1 MIYKFIFVA
10 LRSFA
15 VSIKKF
21 IFLGLVLILQGC
33 AGGILATS
41 LVGAYFIGSF
51 SSVSDI
57 KNEYRLQKKISS
69 EIEAIKKVKEGLNFN
84 IEVTVYSNGIYL
96 IGIAENLNSKRF
108 PLDYVSN
115 KYGKSKKIIDE
126 VRIERHGLKDSMKDY
141 LIKSK
146 IKTKFIF
153 TNGIRYGNYNISVFS
168 GNVFIIGAAAD
179 KYEASKI
186 LDIISSTI
194 GVKKVMNYVEV
205 KDIGD

>member
-1 MIYKFIFVA
+1 VA